1 MKKKYKR
8 ILIIILIVVL
18 LAIISF
24 VIYKIFLNNKTEEVV
39 NIVDS
44 ISEYGYNLDDRDT
57 ELMKNVYEELKDVL
71 LADTI
76 DYEKYAD
83 TLARLFV
90 IDLFTM
96 NNKINKYDVGGTEYV
111 YPDAIE
117 NFKLNVEDTIY
128 KHMENNSS
136 GKRKQNLPEVSSI
149 DVLSTEVGEYTI
161 GDTDTF
167 DAYIVDLAWEYSSD
181 LGYDDNATVTLV
193 KMEDK
198 LYVVEYA
205 VGRIKTKNLKY

>member
-8 ILIIILIVVL
+8 LIILFVVIAL
-18 LAIISF
+18 LAIGCF
-24 VIYKIFLNNKTEEVV
+24 LIFKMLKKDDVQENV
-39 NIVDS
+39 NVVDS

-57 ELMKNVYEELKDVL
+57 ELMKNIYEELKDVL

-161 GDTDTF
+161 GETDTF
-167 DAYIVDLAWEYSSD
+167 DAYIVDLAWEYVSD

-205 VGRIKTKNLKY
+205 VGE

>member
-8 ILIIILIVVL
+8 LIILFVVIAL
-18 LAIISF
+18 LAIGCF
-24 VIYKIFLNNKTEEVV
+24 LIFKMLKKDDVQENV
-39 NIVDS
+39 NVVDS
-44 ISEYGYNLDDRDT
+44 ISKYGYNLDDRDT
-57 ELMKNVYEELKDVL
+57 ELMKSTYEELKKILNSDE
-71 LADTI
+71 I
-76 DYEKYAD
+76 DYELYAN
-83 TLARLFV
+83 TLAKLFV

-96 NNKINKYDVGGTEYV
+96 DNKINKYDVGSTEYV

-167 DAYIVDLAWEYSSD
+167 DAYIVDLAWEYASD

-193 KMEDK
+193 KMEEK

-205 VGRIKTKNLKY
+205 VGE

>member
-8 ILIIILIVVL
+8 LIILFVVIAL
-18 LAIISF
+18 LAIGCF
-24 VIYKIFLNNKTEEVV
+24 LIFKMLKKDDVQENV
-39 NIVDS
+39 NVVDS

-57 ELMKNVYEELKDVL
+57 ELMKSTYEELKNILNSDE
-71 LADTI
+71 I

-161 GDTDTF
+161 SDTDTF
-167 DAYIVDLAWEYSSD
+167 DAYIVDLAWEYASD

-205 VGRIKTKNLKY
+205 VGE

>member
-24 VIYKIFLNNKTEEVV
+24 VIYKILLNNKTEEEVV
-39 NIVDS
+39 NVVDS

-57 ELMKNVYEELKDVL
+57 ELMKSVYEELKNILNSDE
-71 LADTI
+71 I
-76 DYEKYAD
+76 DYELYAS

-96 NNKINKYDVGGTEYV
+96 DNKINKYDVGGSEYV
-111 YPDAIE
+111 YPDALE
-117 NFKLNVEDTIY
+117 NFKLNVEDTLY

-136 GKRKQNLPEVSSI
+136 GKRKQELPEVSSI
-149 DVLSTEVGEYTI
+149 EVLSNETDEYTI
-161 GDTDTF
+161 GENSF
-167 DAYIVDLAWEYSSD
+167 DSYIVNLSWQYVSD
-181 LGYDDNATVTLV
+181 LGYDNNALITLINLDN
-193 KMEDK
+193 K
-198 LYVVEYA
+198 LYVVEYE
-205 VGRIKTKNLKY
+205 VGE